1 MKHLGVGVS
10 RADLMVTR
18 SVLPGTEGV
27 FQERE
32 IQSVVLH
39 GRVSL

>member
-10 RADLMVTR
+10 RADVMVTS

-27 FQERE
+27 FQDRAA
-32 IQSVVLH
+32 QPVLLH
-39 GRVSL
+39 GRVPL